1 MRSLLAAVLSLFLPA
16 RGAHRATGRP
26 PSLSSNPPTPAHQPA
41 PTARR
46 TRAYPAD
53 IVLADG
59 LPSVR
64 PYLGVWE
71 RERDEQDH
79 RRLQRDRRRAVVLA
93 TLGQDYIPAEV
104 A

>member
-1 MRSLLAAVLSLFLPA
+1 MRSLLAAILSLFLPA

-26 PSLSSNPPTPAHQPA
+26 SSTTALPPAPAHRHA
-41 PTARR
+41 SAARR

-59 LPSVR
+59 LPLVR

-79 RRLQRDRRRAVVLA
+79 RRLQRNRRRAAVLA

>member
-1 MRSLLAAVLSLFLPA
+1 MRSLLAAILSLFLPA

-26 PSLSSNPPTPAHQPA
+26 PSLSSIPSAPAHHPA
-41 PTARR
+41 SAARR
-46 TRAYPAD
+46 TRPYPAD

-59 LPSVR
+59 LPLVR

-79 RRLQRDRRRAVVLA
+79 RCLQRGRRRAAVLA
-93 TLGQDYIPAEV
+93 TLGQDYSPAEV

>member
-1 MRSLLAAVLSLFLPA
+1 MRSLLAAILSLFLPA
-16 RGAHRATGRP
+16 RGVHRATGRP
-26 PSLSSNPPTPAHQPA
+26 PSLTALPPALTHQPA

-46 TRAYPAD
+46 TRAYSAD

-59 LPSVR
+59 LPLVR
-64 PYLGVWE
+64 PYLGAWE

-79 RRLQRDRRRAVVLA
+79 RRLQRDRRRAAVLA

>member
-26 PSLSSNPPTPAHQPA
+26 PSLSSNPPIPAHQPA
-41 PTARR
+41 RTARR

-59 LPSVR
+59 LPLVR

-79 RRLQRDRRRAVVLA
+79 RRLQRDRRRAAVLA